1 MSTANQ
7 LREQYESQDRFLH
20 VASAHYGYFLPGIDA
35 IYFMDWAEHCGS
47 KKPRIGTK
55 VLLRP
60 LHSGPNGPDS
70 QPNFTQGITSFYHR

>member
-55 VLLRP
+55 VLRRP
-60 LHSGPNGPDS
+60 LVARTTHSFADALCCAHS
-70 QPNFTQGITSFYHR
+70 LSIS